1 MLWRDRNKRFYLKKV
16 WNDLWLHSQ
25 MPIWGHHRGKQRG
38 ELQSESLIYR
48 PIYSC
53 YSYCHKDL
61 RCKTRCC
68 RQRGERLT
76 RKKKKEEWSSKL
88 TRKLKKARSTR
99 GNYSSAKLGLESK
112 TLKCDCW
119 GKTANYMKRLCCDEC
134 VVSLQ
139 PMWKTGMMHE
149 ALGQIYLMKKWPS
162 SNWIP
167 GQVIVLCFFCESS
180 DQSRGHKSFSRSL
193 RARLPPQKNPNKTW
207 LIHKQEKRSRKLSM
221 KRYTKND
228 GL

>member
-1 MLWRDRNKRFYLKKV
+1 MICFAPKPKCCDETETKTLYLKKV

-25 MPIWGHHRGKQRG
+25 IPIWGHRRGKQRG
-38 ELQSESLIYR
+38 ELKSESLIYR

-76 RKKKKEEWSSKL
+76 RKKKKLEWSSKL

-119 GKTANYMKRLCCDEC
+119 GKTANYMKRLCCVEC

-162 SNWIP
+162 SNWIL
-167 GQVIVLCFFCESS
+167 GQVIVLVFFFVKAATKAEVINPSAVAC
-180 DQSRGHKSFSRSL
+180 GHGF
-193 RARLPPQKNPNKTW
+193 PPKKTPTR
-207 LIHKQEKRSRKLSM
+207 H
-221 KRYTKND
+221 D
-228 GL
+228 